1 MTASEIEKALLAAG
15 WHRRKFPA
23 MGVVAMNPH
32 YEDFSLGIAARWLD
46 AGQLSKNLRLWIFP
60 THDTL
65 LETMEGIT

>member
-1 MTASEIEKALLAAG
+1 
-15 WHRRKFPA
+15 

-32 YEDFSLGIAARWLD
+32 YEDFSLRIAARWLN
-46 AGQLSKNLRLWIFP
+46 AGQLSKNLRLWVFP